1 MTTTNFNRKLVQTLQ
16 ETFIRNIKS
25 RMTDRGLNKIDFK
38 TQFYIYIVDSNHY
51 NEDNIRVPWVAQSL
65 FQDGSML
72 VQAETEEGSIQIES
86 LDIYEL
92 AMIMDILES
101 SDYTVVDDDDDQE
114 FIDPAGGRGLQS
126 HI

>member
-1 MTTTNFNRKLVQTLQ
+1 MTTSNFNRKLVQTLQ
-16 ETFIRNIKS
+16 ETFITNIKL
-25 RMTDRGLNKIDFK
+25 RMTDRGLNQIEFK
-38 TQFYIYIVDSNHY
+38 SPFRIYMEESSY
-51 NEDNIRVPWVAQSL
+51 DNDYVRVPWVAQSL

-72 VQAETEEGSIQIES
+72 VQGETEKGSVRIES

-101 SDYTVVDDDDDQE
+101 GDYTVDEEE

>member
-1 MTTTNFNRKLVQTLQ
+1 MTTSNFNRKLVQTLQ
-16 ETFIRNIKS
+16 ETFITNIKL
-25 RMTDRGLNKIDFK
+25 RMTDRGLNQIEFK
-38 TQFYIYIVDSNHY
+38 SPFRIYMEESSY
-51 NEDNIRVPWVAQSL
+51 DNDYVRVPWAAQSL

-72 VQAETEEGSIQIES
+72 VQGETERGSVRIES

-101 SDYTVVDDDDDQE
+101 GDYTVDEEE

>member
-1 MTTTNFNRKLVQTLQ
+1 MTTSNFNRKLVQTLQ
-16 ETFIRNIKS
+16 ETFITNIKL
-25 RMTDRGLNKIDFK
+25 RMTDRGLNQIEFK
-38 TQFYIYIVDSNHY
+38 SPFRIYMEESSY
-51 NEDNIRVPWVAQSL
+51 DNDYVRVPWIAQSL

-72 VQAETEEGSIQIES
+72 VQGETEEGSVRIES

-101 SDYTVVDDDDDQE
+101 GDYTVDEEE